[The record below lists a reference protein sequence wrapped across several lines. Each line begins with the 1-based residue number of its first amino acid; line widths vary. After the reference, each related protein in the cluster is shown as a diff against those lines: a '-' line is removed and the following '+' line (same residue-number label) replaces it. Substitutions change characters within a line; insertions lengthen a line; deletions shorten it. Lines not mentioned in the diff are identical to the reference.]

1 MSGRNNF
8 DFLDAL
14 SAVSFLI
21 AVANYRESRGQTDL
35 QEIAQG
41 IIKNINNH
49 LQEQDRKIDEIYN
62 ILKEKESEK
71 DAPKQYG

>member
-1 MSGRNNF
+1 MMNSNNNF

-21 AVANYRESRGQTDL
+21 AVANYRETRGQTDM
-35 QEIAQG
+35 QEFAEG
-41 IIKNINNH
+41 IVKSINSH

-62 ILKEKESEK
+62 MLKGE
-71 DAPKQYG
+71 